1 MLSTQVS
8 LARAPGDYFTV
19 LLCFWGALSIMP
31 FATVRA
37 FANPAVALPNG
48 EVSVHCLLQLALTD
62 IALTKATSLAQACA
76 QCTEKGCIHDGVLKP
91 GVA

>member
-1 MLSTQVS
+1 VQGSDACKLHVQVS

-48 EVSVHCLLQLALTD
+48 EGSETPSCRL
-62 IALTKATSLAQACA
+62 
-76 QCTEKGCIHDGVLKP
+76 
-91 GVA
+91 